1 MASSERRSDIW
12 TAIENGRN
20 AMKRTSTQPKFES
33 EYAGN
38 DFFKLTRFAL
48 CLTATWFS
56 ISAPAMAAKHSKDSL
71 EVVQNRVTEKK
82 AVLIDVR
89 EEKEWKQG
97 HLKVAKLLPLS
108 RLERGVSKEKL
119 EEYLPKDKIVYL
131 HCASGV
137 RCIEAA
143 ELLTDLGF
151 EVRALKPGYDT
162 FVEAGF
168 EEVIP

>member
-1 MASSERRSDIW
+1 MERTLSHSKV
-12 TAIENGRN
+12 AIKTIRIAINE
-20 AMKRTSTQPKFES
+20 FI
-33 EYAGN
+33 
-38 DFFKLTRFAL
+38 RFAL
-48 CLTATWFS
+48 CLFATWIV
-56 ISAPAMAAKHSKDSL
+56 ISPPAFAAKHSKDTL
-71 EVVQNRVTEKK
+71 EMVQNRVTEKK

-108 RLERGVSKEKL
+108 HLERGVSKETLK
-119 EEYLPKDKIVYL
+119 EFLPNDKIVYL

-137 RCIEAA
+137 RCLEAA

-151 EVRALKPGYDT
+151 EVRALKPGYDA
-162 FVEAGF
+162 FIEAGF

>member
-1 MASSERRSDIW
+1 MERTLPHSKF
-12 TAIENGRN
+12 AIEAFGI
-20 AMKRTSTQPKFES
+20 ATLKFI
-33 EYAGN
+33 
-38 DFFKLTRFAL
+38 RFAL
-48 CLTATWFS
+48 CLFAGWFVLA
-56 ISAPAMAAKHSKDSL
+56 APAVAAKHSKDSL
-71 EVVQNRVTEKK
+71 EIVQNRVTEKK

-108 RLERGVSKEKL
+108 HLERGVSKERL
-119 EEYLPKDKIVYL
+119 EEFLPKDKIVYL
-131 HCASGV
+131 HCASGA

-151 EVRALKPGYDT
+151 EVRPLKPGYDA
-162 FVEAGF
+162 FIEAGF

>member
-1 MASSERRSDIW
+1 MERTLPHSKN
-12 TAIENGRN
+12 AIETIRIAIN
-20 AMKRTSTQPKFES
+20 KSI
-33 EYAGN
+33 
-38 DFFKLTRFAL
+38 RFAI
-48 CLTATWFS
+48 CLFATCIA
-56 ISAPAMAAKHSKDSL
+56 ISPPAFAAKHSKDTL
-71 EVVQNRVTEKK
+71 EIVQNRVTEKK

-108 RLERGVSKEKL
+108 HLERGVSKEELK
-119 EEYLPKDKIVYL
+119 EFFPKDKIVYL

-151 EVRALKPGYDT
+151 EVRPLKPGYDA
-162 FVEAGF
+162 FIEAGF
-168 EEVIP
+168 EEVVP

>member
-1 MASSERRSDIW
+1 MERTPGFSKAGINRIGQSLLKL
-12 TAIENGRN
+12 N
-20 AMKRTSTQPKFES
+20 RTVLGLFVAWSILATPAV
-33 EYAGN
+33 AG
-38 DFFKLTRFAL
+38 
-48 CLTATWFS
+48 
-56 ISAPAMAAKHSKDSL
+56 KHTKDSL
-71 EVVQNRVTEKK
+71 ETVQNRLAEKK

-97 HLKVAKLLPLS
+97 HLKAAKLLPLS
-108 RLERGVSKEKL
+108 HLERGVSKDKL
-119 EEYLPKDKIVYL
+119 QEFLPKGKIVYL

-151 EVRALKPGYDT
+151 EVRALKPGYDD

-168 EEVIP
+168 EELIP

>member
-1 MASSERRSDIW
+1 MERTPGFSKSEINRIGKSLLKL
-12 TAIENGRN
+12 N
-20 AMKRTSTQPKFES
+20 RTVLGLFVAWSILATPAV
-33 EYAGN
+33 AG
-38 DFFKLTRFAL
+38 
-48 CLTATWFS
+48 
-56 ISAPAMAAKHSKDSL
+56 KHTKDSL
-71 EVVQNRVTEKK
+71 ETVQNRLAEKK

-97 HLKVAKLLPLS
+97 HLKAAKLLPLS
-108 RLERGVSKEKL
+108 HLERGVSKDKL
-119 EEYLPKDKIVYL
+119 QEFLPKGKIVYL

-151 EVRALKPGYDT
+151 EVRALKPGYDD

-168 EEVIP
+168 EELIP

>member
-1 MASSERRSDIW
+1 MERTPPHSTFSIE
-12 TAIENGRN
+12 AIGN
-20 AMKRTSTQPKFES
+20 AI
-33 EYAGN
+33 A
-38 DFFKLTRFAL
+38 RFTLFSL
-48 CLTATWFS
+48 CLFAACLVFS
-56 ISAPAMAAKHSKDSL
+56 TPVLAAKHSKDTL
-71 EVVQNRVTEKK
+71 EIVQERVTEKE

-119 EEYLPKDKIVYL
+119 EEFMPKDKIVYL
-131 HCASGV
+131 HCASGA

-151 EVRALKPGYDT
+151 EVRPLKPGYDA

-168 EEVIP
+168 EEIIP

>member
-1 MASSERRSDIW
+1 MERTLPHSNS
-12 TAIENGRN
+12 AIETFGI
-20 AMKRTSTQPKFES
+20 AI
-33 EYAGN
+33 AG
-38 DFFKLTRFAL
+38 FTRFAL
-48 CLTATWFS
+48 GLFAVWLVLST
-56 ISAPAMAAKHSKDSL
+56 PVLAAKHSKDSL

-97 HLKVAKLLPLS
+97 HLKVSKLLPLS
-108 RLERGVSKEKL
+108 HLERGVSKEKL
-119 EEYLPKDKIVYL
+119 KEFLPKDKIVYL
-131 HCASGV
+131 HCASGA

-151 EVRALKPGYDT
+151 EVRPLKPGYDA